1 MTHEEKNEKIITV
14 ERIKEVPPS
23 DYQTLKEK
31 IRLNSERIEELQ
43 KRCDT
48 LEHILAY
55 CDISPMAQIIKEYK
69 SMSDFYL
76 LRLIKEAEIYRA
88 SSEERFEL
96 LSFVNYLRSVMNEME
111 DILLVEK

>member
-1 MTHEEKNEKIITV
+1 MTHEDKKVTTV
-14 ERIKEVPPS
+14 ERIIEVPPS

-31 IRLNSERIEELQ
+31 TRLNSERIEELQ

-55 CDISPMAQIIKEYK
+55 CDISPMTQIIKEYK

-76 LRLIKEAEIYRA
+76 LQLVKEAEIYRGSA
-88 SSEERFEL
+88 EERNEL
-96 LSFVNYLRSVMNEME
+96 LSFVDYLHSVTNEIE